1 MSCVCFECYI
11 RVCMTALTG
20 KAILYMCLL
29 SLGSLSDTLLE
40 GSQVYTA
47 PRVDPT
53 CDI

>member
-1 MSCVCFECYI
+1 MSYVCFECSI

-20 KAILYMCLL
+20 KAILYICLL
-29 SLGSLSDTLLE
+29 SLSSLSDTLLE